1 MINFLLTIFILEV
14 FEVTEISKFK
24 SFVRFG
30 LTCAFAFCASMAL
43 CYAEDLIDTVT
54 NKTVGTY
61 DKESREVTINSKL
74 ARFNEQGRLSKD
86 VDFSIQR
93 ALHSYEL
100 QALFYNNGEETTNTH
115 AIVTKSAQPGG
126 KVEIDSNNF
135 NDEYRFV
142 PRQITFGDVIY
153 TFDST
158 NKEPGNDVTVPV
170 GDLTISTRST
180 TPQHIYT
187 PIIMAFGSTVS
198 EYVGREDAICSGIEK
213 VIITGNFEEIPS
225 GCFRN
230 MPELK
235 SVDASNSRIKRVCS
249 NAFGGTYRN
258 HSDLNVNTVLLPPG
272 CNKEQGTGIPEA
284 DIDDNSGLS
293 CGEFCGVF
301 KKAGCIIV

>member
-43 CYAEDLIDTVT
+43 CYAEDLMDNVTDTL
-54 NKTVGTY
+54 VGTY
-61 DKESREVTINSKL
+61 DKSKQTV
-74 ARFNEQGRLSKD
+74 EIHKD
-86 VDFSIQR
+86 LCLNGLPKNRDANFSIQR

-100 QALFYNNGEETTNTH
+100 QALLHNDGEGTTNTH
-115 AIVTKSAQPGG
+115 AIVTKSAQTGR
-126 KVEIDSNNF
+126 KAEIDSTNF
-135 NDEYRFV
+135 KDNYYFV
-142 PRQITFGDVIY
+142 PREITFGDVVY
-153 TFDST
+153 TFEYT
-158 NKEPGNDVTVPV
+158 NKTLGKSWTGPAGT
-170 GDLTISTRST
+170 LTISTRST

-249 NAFGGTYRN
+249 NAFWGTYGN
-258 HSDLNVNTVLLPPG
+258 HAALNVQTVLLPPG
-272 CNKEQGTGIPEA
+272 CEIQSGSGIKRA

-301 KKAGCIIV
+301 EKAGCIIV